1 MPAAL
6 KFLNIKIF
14 SMKITSKIINRYFLI
29 CVILTAISAKAQQDP
44 QYTQYM
50 YNTLTVN
57 PGYTG
62 SPGYLEATLQ
72 HRSQWVGIDG
82 APTTQ
87 ALTVHAPVNDQI
99 GLGLSAVNDRIG
111 PAEEVHV
118 NGNFSYTIPVSF
130 NSKIAFGLKAGARVL
145 NIDWSKGTY
154 YQGND
159 PLFNTNV
166 NNQVMASIGAG
177 IYYYTD
183 RWYAGVSVPNFIRS
197 DYYDDIQEAAVSDRL
212 HYYVIGGYVFDLSE
226 NLKFKPAFMAKIVSG
241 APITADVSANFLISE
256 RVTLGAAYRFD
267 DSVSG
272 LLGFQISRNFFVGYS
287 YDYSVT
293 ELNKYNDGSHE
304 IVLRFQLMPKST
316 RIKSPR
322 FF

>member
-1 MPAAL
+1 
-6 KFLNIKIF
+6 
-14 SMKITSKIINRYFLI
+14 MKITSKIINRYFLI
-29 CVILTAISAKAQQDP
+29 CIILTAISAKAQQDP

-87 ALTVHAPVNDQI
+87 ALTVHAPVNDRV
-99 GLGLSAVNDRIG
+99 GLGLSAVNDKIG
-111 PAEEVHV
+111 PSEEVTV
-118 NGNFSYTIPVSF
+118 NGNFSYTIPVSYD
-130 NSKIAFGLKAGARVL
+130 SKIAFGLKAGARVL

-166 NNQVMASIGAG
+166 NNQVMATVGAG
-177 IYYYTD
+177 VYYYTEK
-183 RWYAGVSVPNFIRS
+183 WYAGLSVPNFIRS

-212 HYYVIGGYVFDLSE
+212 HYYVIGGYVFDLSD
-226 NLKFKPAFMAKIVSG
+226 NVKFKPAVMAKIVSG
-241 APITADVSANFLISE
+241 APITADVSANFLFAE
-256 RVTLGAAYRFD
+256 RLTVGAAYRFD

-272 LLGFQISRNFFVGYS
+272 LLGFQLSRNLFVGYS